1 MMQKKSQILLG
12 ILIAIPTILFFT
24 IYALKAAKLGPS
36 GFTEY
41 LHTTESMQYALFYF
55 VSVLCA
61 YFIAKLIPFDSKP
74 TD

>member
-1 MMQKKSQILLG
+1 MHKKSQILLG

-55 VSVLCA
+55 VAVLCA
-61 YFIAKLIPFDSKP
+61 YFIAKLVPFEAKP
-74 TD
+74 ND